1 MSPTHSLNED
11 FPDAHAATDLPQALF
26 HRLRIHIMSDTILC
40 GVIRKRT
47 SPARKMETPQIFP
60 SKPTPSY
67 CAPYTR
73 SVTVSLESPFRGAY
87 SGRFDN
93 PGHNGQM
100 VQALFDE
107 QTNDPVRIE
116 DKISPGRIFVPDDG
130 VQRLQLRSS
139 TKREY
144 RWRRIV

>member
-1 MSPTHSLNED
+1 MRIFPMRTLRQTSLRPCSIACD
-11 FPDAHAATDLPQALF
+11 
-26 HRLRIHIMSDTILC
+26 IHIMSDTTSS

-73 SVTVSLESPFRGAY
+73 SVLSRWNPRSGGAY

-107 QTNDPVRIE
+107 QTNDPVRVK
-116 DKISPGRIFVPDDG
+116 DKISPRRIFVPDDS